1 MATVSITSELLNNQ
15 IRAHVIVFGFS
26 NMEIILFPFFFAIIN
41 HATTNFLHI
50 YMPLLSF
57 LEEKE
62 LDEYAYFK
70 INKEFQFALHK
81 KQTFILP
88 SIT

>member
-15 IRAHVIVFGFS
+15 IIAHVIVFGFG
-26 NMEIILFPFFFAIIN
+26 NMEIILFPFFFFAIIN
-41 HATTNFLHI
+41 HATTNSLHI
-50 YMPLLSF
+50 YKPPLSF

-81 KQTFILP
+81 K
-88 SIT
+88 